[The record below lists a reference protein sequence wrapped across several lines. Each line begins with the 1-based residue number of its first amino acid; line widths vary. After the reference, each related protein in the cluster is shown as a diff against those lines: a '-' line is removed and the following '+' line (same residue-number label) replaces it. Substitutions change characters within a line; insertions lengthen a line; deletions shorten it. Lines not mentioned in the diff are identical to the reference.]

1 MTEGFALI
9 VEDSEYLAEMLAEVV
24 KDMGYSF
31 RIVGSGEAALQA
43 LDERVP
49 DFVLLDWI
57 LPGVQGIDVL
67 DAIRNR
73 LQLKVP
79 VLMLTAK
86 GDVDARVM
94 GLETGADDYMAKPVH
109 MKELQARILA
119 VLRRKEELDRRNGD
133 SMGVA

>member
-1 MTEGFALI
+1 
-9 VEDSEYLAEMLAEVV
+9 
-24 KDMGYSF
+24 
-31 RIVGSGEAALQA
+31 
-43 LDERVP
+43 
-49 DFVLLDWI
+49 
-57 LPGVQGIDVL
+57 VL

>member
-9 VEDSEYLAEMLAEVV
+9 VEDSEYLAEILAEVV
-24 KDMGYSF
+24 RDMGYSS
-31 RIVGSGEAALQA
+31 RIVGTGEAALEA
-43 LDERVP
+43 LSESVP

-67 DAIRNR
+67 DAIRKR

-79 VLMLTAK
+79 VLLLTAK
-86 GDVDARVM
+86 GDVDAKVM
-94 GLETGADDYMAKPVH
+94 GLETGADDYMPKPVH
-109 MKELQARILA
+109 IKELQARILA
-119 VLRRKEELDRRNGD
+119 VLRRKDQLDRGNGD